1 MSFLYCN
8 PFVNSIKMFFMS
20 TVQFVDVI
28 FMKKKLQN
36 ASFIWEKLEKANKND
51 DRF

>member
-20 TVQFVDVI
+20 TVQFVDVM
-28 FMKKKLQN
+28 FMKKKNSKMQAL
-36 ASFIWEKLEKANKND
+36 FEKS
-51 DRF
+51 